1 MYKIMI
7 TIEKVFNFDNSKVR
21 IHIINNKE
29 DFCANDVC
37 NILGYS
43 NGRDAVN
50 KNCEP
55 EGVAT
60 SDTLTKG
67 GMQKLTFI
75 NEGNLY
81 RLIIKSKLPKAK
93 EFEKLVCEKI
103 LPEIRQTGSYSA
115 TALPTKINAD
125 FLLEVATKMKELEE
139 EKGKLEIEL
148 KEVKQENKVLDVLH
162 KVDDNATYNLQ
173 TCGKLLHLQPNKFIA
188 KLRELRYLD
197 KNNFPYQDYI
207 NNGCFVV
214 KVVTTT
220 SRDLDGSEVVKKREQ
235 TFITT
240 KGYKYFEK
248 LLSTEFQD
256 TAIKDLKE
264 AIQY

>member
-1 MYKIMI
+1 MI

-29 DFCANDVC
+29 YFCASDVC

-50 KNCEP
+50 KNCKID
-55 EGVAT
+55 GVAT
-60 SDTLTKG
+60 SDIIDSLG
-67 GMQKLTFI
+67 RNQKATFI
-75 NEGNLY
+75 NEANLY
-81 RLIIKSKLPKAK
+81 RLIMKSKLPKAE

-139 EKGKLEIEL
+139 EKEKLEIEL

-220 SRDLDGSEVVKKREQ
+220 SRDLDGSEIVKKREQ

-264 AIQY
+264 AIQN